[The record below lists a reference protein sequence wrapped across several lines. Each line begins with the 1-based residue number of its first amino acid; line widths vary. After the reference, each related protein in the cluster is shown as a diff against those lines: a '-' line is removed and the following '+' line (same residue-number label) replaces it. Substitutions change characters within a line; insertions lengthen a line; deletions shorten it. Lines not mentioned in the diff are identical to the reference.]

1 MKKIMTILVALGMAG
16 MAYAQCQNFNKGYGG
31 FNRFGGMQK
40 MGGYPQ
46 MHQKQFKQYGG
57 FNGYHKMP
65 KQYGGYN
72 GYQKMP
78 KQYGGYN
85 RYVQP
90 PQYQPQPQFRIQ
102 PAYGFGQRS
111 APMMNRYSPFRQ
123 TQPMYRQYFIRR

>member
-57 FNGYHKMP
+57 F
-65 KQYGGYN
+65 N